1 MLGPENSRN
10 ARRARLA
17 RRAGRYVR
25 VNTRT
30 QDTRGLRE
38 CGREVTRGRRE
49 RRSRGGIPAT
59 DGRSETGTRGNARA
73 FLWGLVAFSMC
84 VFVSPRRINAGDV
97 ASGLY
102 GPGRVRLGH
111 ARERVLQA
119 DVRSKANSENKVSEV
134 RRSKDRLGLL
144 NFGVKL
150 GARDQNRLV
159 IEPLDFS
166 FL

>member
-1 MLGPENSRN
+1 M
-10 ARRARLA
+10 
-17 RRAGRYVR
+17 
-25 VNTRT
+25 NTRT

-49 RRSRGGIPAT
+49 RRSRGGILAT

-102 GPGRVRLGH
+102 GPGRVR
-111 ARERVLQA
+111 ARSCTRASLTGGCQPNRNRRDKVP
-119 DVRSKANSENKVSEV
+119 NS
-134 RRSKDRLGLL
+134 SKDWFLRIARRGLAATAVQSL
-144 NFGVKL
+144 VLRN
-150 GARDQNRLV
+150 QNRLV
-159 IEPLDFS
+159 IKG
-166 FL
+166 